1 MTGKRAA
8 ASVSWLTPERRAW
21 LYRVLTAA
29 GLLAA
34 FYGLV
39 SEEALPLWL
48 GLAGTTLGTGTAAAY
63 TPARKVA
70 GDDPND

>member
-1 MTGKRAA
+1 MTAEK
-8 ASVSWLTPERRAW
+8 RAW
-21 LYRVLTAA
+21 LYRILTAA

-48 GLAGTTLGTGTAAAY
+48 GLASTTLGTGTAAAY
-63 TPARKVA
+63 TPRHRQAPTGAHRADV
-70 GDDPND
+70 

>member
-1 MTGKRAA
+1 MSAGQ
-8 ASVSWLTPERRAW
+8 RAW

-48 GLAGTTLGTGTAAAY
+48 GLAGTTLGTGTASVYSPTKPRHRA
-63 TPARKVA
+63 V
-70 GDDPND
+70 GDA